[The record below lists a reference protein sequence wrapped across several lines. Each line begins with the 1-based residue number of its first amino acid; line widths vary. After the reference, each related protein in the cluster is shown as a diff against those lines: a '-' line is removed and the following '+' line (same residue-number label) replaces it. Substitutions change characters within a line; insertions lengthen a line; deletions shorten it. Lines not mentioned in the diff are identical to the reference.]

1 MSVIFNRNVKLI
13 VSDVDETIAD
23 LFVPAS
29 SEMTAELNK
38 LLMKG
43 KVLFLVSGSGLQ
55 SINNRITDL
64 ISADLRKQII
74 ISHCSGAELV
84 GFDKTGNILE
94 KPHHSLYDKT
104 LTLDQ
109 KSQWRKIVDEVIS
122 EFHLE
127 TCAPIPLSKFKN
139 QFGTNPLTVMYEDR
153 GPQITFEFVNS
164 YNLNSDQIENLRNHF
179 PNYDMADLRIPVA
192 QRAQELL
199 EEKNI
204 PITPRL
210 GGMFALDFALKGVSK
225 TTSIQFALNN
235 TEILSKLN
243 LTKNEAVN
251 PEYVEIW
258 GDKFSVLSGTD
269 RHMSEAFPKEVRSV
283 DFRQEDPD
291 EFPEGYNIV
300 IWDGKKHLHDG
311 LLEYLSTQ
319 N

>member
-1 MSVIFNRNVKLI
+1 MNIAFNKNVKLI

-29 SEMTAELNK
+29 SEMAAELNK
-38 LLMKG
+38 LLLEG

-64 ISADLRKQII
+64 INADLRKQIV
-74 ISHCSGAELV
+74 ISHCSGAEIV
-84 GFDKTGNILE
+84 GFDKSGNILE

-109 KSQWRKIVDEVIS
+109 KSQWRKIVDEIIS
-122 EFHLE
+122 EFHLKI
-127 TCAPIPLSKFKN
+127 CLPMPLSNFKDKFGN
-139 QFGTNPLTVMYEDR
+139 DPLSVMYEDR

-164 YNLNSDQIENLRNHF
+164 FNLTSDQIENLRNHF
-179 PNYDMADLRIPVA
+179 FNYDMADLRIPVA
-192 QRAQELL
+192 KRAQELF

-258 GDKFSVLSGTD
+258 GD
-269 RHMSEAFPKEVRSV
+269 
-283 DFRQEDPD
+283 
-291 EFPEGYNIV
+291 
-300 IWDGKKHLHDG
+300 
-311 LLEYLSTQ
+311 
-319 N
+319 